1 MAKIKFLFF
10 FFLISLSLHA
20 QEISGE
26 HTYRSI
32 DIKNVEIVAENF
44 VAEIDFGPVIKVVS
58 AKSLKK
64 HKSTRLAKDEAYF
77 NAIVDNEID
86 VLIDPIYAVRKK
98 GKFLFFFGGYAEAT
112 VVGFAGYYKNVLPES
127 QASSLIF
134 DNYLNDFINFSLANK
149 VTPKIVE
156 TETIIEDKECKDCKE
171 KAKLKLVTTKQQ
183 SVIDLYEKSKI
194 ND

>member
-1 MAKIKFLFF
+1 MLKVKFLF
-10 FFLISLSLHA
+10 LCLLVSLAFQA

-26 HTYRSI
+26 HTFRCI

-44 VAEIDFGPVIKVVS
+44 VAEIDFGPIIKVVS
-58 AKSLKK
+58 GKSIKK
-64 HKSTRLAKDEAYF
+64 HKSARLAKDEAYF

-98 GKFLFFFGGYAEAT
+98 GKFLFVFGGYAEAT

-127 QASSLIF
+127 QANSIII
-134 DNYLNDFINFSLANK
+134 DNYLNDFINFSVANH
-149 VTPKIVE
+149 VTPKMVE
-156 TETIIEDKECKDCKE
+156 TETIIEDKDCKDCKE

-183 SVIDLYEKSKI
+183 SVIDLYEKSKM